1 MKIAPHF
8 LRPVVN
14 LATCSIPVPERKDR
28 HKSCSFTFTFFPQG
42 LPIEHRDHIDERS
55 GNWETVAIPVMEP
68 SPAFS
73 VYASYTLKNLH
84 PKAIY
89 DVIAK
94 AKNSHGWSD
103 VSQIFNIFN
112 KGDGEPTK

>member
-1 MKIAPHF
+1 
-8 LRPVVN
+8 
-14 LATCSIPVPERKDR
+14 
-28 HKSCSFTFTFFPQG
+28 
-42 LPIEHRDHIDERS
+42 
-55 GNWETVAIPVMEP
+55 MEP